1 MGLFNTFRFETPEN
15 VELEFTLAGLGNR
28 VYALVID
35 YLILA
40 VVQIVYILLITSFS
54 ETIVSLFGNKLGE
67 NVALWIFAILTL
79 VNFFIYMGYFAF
91 FETLW
96 QGQTPGKRFV
106 KIRVIRDDGRRVRL
120 PQASLRA
127 LLRPLDDFLGLGI
140 FCIFFSKS
148 EKRLGDWVAG
158 TLVIQED
165 SPLGT
170 ANFSLSQAAEALAI
184 QLQSEADILSLRA
197 EDFAVIRSYLQR
209 RAEMNPEARI
219 ELSRSLAHQVR
230 EIISWSSIPEGVTP
244 TLFLEAVYLAYQKQ
258 GREF

>member
-1 MGLFNTFRFETPEN
+1 
-15 VELEFTLAGLGNR
+15 
-28 VYALVID
+28 
-35 YLILA
+35 
-40 VVQIVYILLITSFS
+40 
-54 ETIVSLFGNKLGE
+54 
-67 NVALWIFAILTL
+67 
-79 VNFFIYMGYFAF
+79 MGYFAF

-209 RAEMNPEARI
+209 RAEMNPKARI